1 MAAFTKYE
9 TFLATL
15 GTQEGMAHRSRVAI
29 AAKKSCAKLPST
41 GDVGPSPDSV
51 AVYKVSAAVSSREA
65 DDGARGN
72 PTFNAPFS
80 RRFKCAEDERCGRG
94 AHGRR
99 SIPAAA
105 PSTAI

>member
-1 MAAFTKYE
+1 MCLVNA
-9 TFLATL
+9 
-15 GTQEGMAHRSRVAI
+15 
-29 AAKKSCAKLPST
+29 AKLPST

-72 PTFNAPFS
+72 PNFNAPFS
-80 RRFKCAEDERCGRG
+80 RRFKCAEDERCGRE